1 MPKAIDRSK
10 HFDQLSNE
18 DLVKYIKGSPISIV
32 SGKSLKFGSYEH
44 RYQMAAIRKIMM
56 KRRVSMQLDG
66 SHVAFS
72 DYEAKVPK
80 QHDLQTPV
88 QASPLHNSAATM
100 STIRRHPTA
109 VARHVPS
116 LLTRDITATTQI
128 PSRNTYLDI
137 PQSAV
142 ITSETQNN
150 SGIPDHLLN
159 HKLPNKS
166 SFY

>member
-18 DLVKYIKGSPISIV
+18 DLMKYIKGSPISIV

-66 SHVAFS
+66 THVAFS
-72 DYEAKVPK
+72 DYETKAPK
-80 QHDLQTPV
+80 QHDLQTSV
-88 QASPLHNSAATM
+88 QSSPLHNSAATM

-116 LLTRDITATTQI
+116 LLTRDVTATVQM

>member
-1 MPKAIDRSK
+1 MPKAMDRSK

-66 SHVAFS
+66 SRVAFS
-72 DYEAKVPK
+72 DYESKTLK
-80 QHDLQTPV
+80 KHDV
-88 QASPLHNSAATM
+88 QASPLHNSAATL
-100 STIRRHPTA
+100 STVRRHPTA

-116 LLTRDITATTQI
+116 LLTRDIAATAQI
-128 PSRNTYLDI
+128 PVQNAYLDI
-137 PQSAV
+137 PQSAI
-142 ITSETQNN
+142 ITSETHNN